1 MGKCRPRQIKEVAQ
15 SHTSGKWQIQAP
27 RPSDLDAGLRLTTTV
42 SAVNKLMKMTFSCPA
57 NNKYAINDKACV
69 CGCVQSGGSDNCALK
84 VVY

>member
-1 MGKCRPRQIKEVAQ
+1 MGKCRPGEIKEVAQ

-27 RPSDLDAGLRLTTTV
+27 SPGDLDAGLWLTTTARV
-42 SAVNKLMKMTFSCPA
+42 VNKLMKMTLSCLA
-57 NNKYAINDKACV
+57 NNKYAINDKVCV

>member
-42 SAVNKLMKMTFSCPA
+42 SAVNKLMKMTFSCLA
-57 NNKYAINDKACV
+57 NNKYAINDKAGV

>member
-1 MGKCRPRQIKEVAQ
+1 MGKCRPGEIKEVAQ

-27 RPSDLDAGLRLTTTV
+27 SPGDLDAGLQLTTTARV
-42 SAVNKLMKMTFSCPA
+42 VNKLMKMTFSCLA
-57 NNKYAINDKACV
+57 NNKYAIADKVCV

>member
-27 RPSDLDAGLRLTTTV
+27 SPSDLDAGLRLTTTV
-42 SAVNKLMKMTFSCPA
+42 SAGNKLMKMTFSCLA